1 MFSRIIHVDSVVAHE
16 GRLEASPA
24 ECAAVA
30 SVCKLEKLA
39 NFTFEYRLRPLS
51 GGRFVLSGTLRAD
64 VTQLCVATLE
74 PVDDRIR
81 EDVSVEFWPEHQ
93 IEADDMREPTIGDEI
108 ATVLAV
114 DPPEPIV
121 GGRIDLGAFAAEI
134 LSAAIN
140 PYPRKPDTEFVW
152 QDPKAPD
159 PATSGPFAALA
170 KLRGGS
176 AG

>member
-1 MFSRIIHVDSVVAHE
+1 MRPAPPSA
-16 GRLEASPA
+16 LPSP
-24 ECAAVA
+24 

-39 NFTFEYRLRPLS
+39 NFTFDYRLKPLCR
-51 GGRFVLSGTLRAD
+51 GRFLLNGTLRAD

-81 EDVSVEFWPEHQ
+81 EAVSVEFWPENQ
-93 IEADDMREPTIGDEI
+93 IEADDMREPAIGDEI
-108 ATVLAV
+108 AAVLAV
-114 DPPEPIV
+114 DPPEPII

-152 QDPKAPD
+152 HDPKAPD

-176 AG
+176 RVNYSRCRAALARPTP